1 MHPVIAKTFGGL
13 TPQYYLRHFFFGSAV
28 AAFILFVL
36 FKDPHPTQLGVIA
49 WVVVNTFLY
58 PYSRFVY
65 ESVVGFI
72 MGSNVFFLNAFVML
86 SVKAITIVVC
96 WAAAVFVAPIG
107 LLYLY
112 VHHSRANGTN
122 EA

>member
-1 MHPVIAKTFGGL
+1 MHPVIAKTIGGL
-13 TPQYYLRHFFFGSAV
+13 TPQYYIRQFFFGLAVSA
-28 AAFILFVL
+28 FVL
-36 FKDPHPTQLGVIA
+36 FMSFKSPQPVPFGLIA
-49 WVVVNTFLY
+49 LVVVNTFLY

-86 SVKAITIVVC
+86 FLKALTILLC
-96 WAAAVFVAPIG
+96 WFLAVFVAPIG

-112 VHHSRANGTN
+112 VHHSRASGTN